1 MMGFEFDE
9 NGNFLEWSPLFDNST
24 KETFLASMLIPTP
37 KGKVIQTVKPGEI
50 YDVDINP
57 RIITPAAAVP
67 NPNVPVVINVPIWK
81 MQSETRYA
89 RIVW

>member
-37 KGKVIQTVKPGEI
+37 RGKVIQTVKPGEI
-50 YDVDINP
+50 YDVDIRNEVEQLNN
-57 RIITPAAAVP
+57 T
-67 NPNVPVVINVPIWK
+67 ND
-81 MQSETRYA
+81 
-89 RIVW
+89 